1 MNAPRWSR
9 PSGLLW
15 LALLAACGEGSRS
28 ATLPAGPDVAGATRP
43 GAALIAPVPGS
54 CATITQLQG
63 LATTAYG
70 GATTDLGTVLTK
82 LNELYHSVFNH
93 DYATAKTQA
102 FGIVDFT
109 LTKYAS
115 GTLGGTTADVVAFVN
130 TVFCYAGLAIS
141 ITDPANSFLI
151 FPGDAAQILVA
162 SSGLAGVSL
171 PGNPVSEATL
181 ITVAPIPFLPG
192 APGAGPL
199 STKLDQYPGFFQFS
213 KSSETD
219 APFTQPVVVG
229 VCPAASV
236 PAAVRG
242 RLRLGHDASYGFEL
256 AASADAGF
264 LDCAAVVARLD
275 APSGLFA
282 RAAGQLAALVLPRVA
297 AAATSRLGSGG
308 VGGTVTELSPF
319 APVDEMVALSG
330 GVGGTVTELIRL
342 EPSLLA
348 GCPVAEAP
356 AGAPLDPDCRPN
368 VRLRTA
374 LGTPLQGAP
383 ITFAIQTGGGAA
395 AVQNATG
402 GCTLPFGTE
411 VTTTTSLTGRAI
423 ACWTLGAIPGSN
435 SLLATPG
442 VGGDVPAGVSFSP
455 TSVRYTATGTAAE
468 LVSFNSCTPGGSGDV
483 FTDPAKPR
491 AFWIPDP
498 GQGKTIRQVQLY
510 VSSAGKANA
519 PATYRLRLS
528 IQRGSFDPSV
538 APASFTDAEVVLRGN
553 NSETSPVTFVLSTPV
568 VGAGGTSAL
577 PVMLR
582 LDALNN
588 PDGARL
594 SFNTGMCSP
603 GKSCR
608 PPPTCNVTEVS
619 SLLPYPAGTSY
630 RKSVAIN
637 VLGN

>member
-264 LDCAAVVARLD
+264 LDCAAVVSRLD

-282 RAAGQLAALVLPRVA
+282 RAA
-297 AAATSRLGSGG
+297 S
-308 VGGTVTELSPF
+308 
-319 APVDEMVALSG
+319 
-330 GVGGTVTELIRL
+330 
-342 EPSLLA
+342 
-348 GCPVAEAP
+348 
-356 AGAPLDPDCRPN
+356 
-368 VRLRTA
+368 
-374 LGTPLQGAP
+374 
-383 ITFAIQTGGGAA
+383 
-395 AVQNATG
+395 
-402 GCTLPFGTE
+402 
-411 VTTTTSLTGRAI
+411 
-423 ACWTLGAIPGSN
+423 
-435 SLLATPG
+435 
-442 VGGDVPAGVSFSP
+442 
-455 TSVRYTATGTAAE
+455 
-468 LVSFNSCTPGGSGDV
+468 
-483 FTDPAKPR
+483 
-491 AFWIPDP
+491 
-498 GQGKTIRQVQLY
+498 
-510 VSSAGKANA
+510 
-519 PATYRLRLS
+519 
-528 IQRGSFDPSV
+528 
-538 APASFTDAEVVLRGN
+538 
-553 NSETSPVTFVLSTPV
+553 
-568 VGAGGTSAL
+568 
-577 PVMLR
+577 
-582 LDALNN
+582 
-588 PDGARL
+588 
-594 SFNTGMCSP
+594 
-603 GKSCR
+603 
-608 PPPTCNVTEVS
+608 
-619 SLLPYPAGTSY
+619 
-630 RKSVAIN
+630 
-637 VLGN
+637 